1 VPKIVDHAARRLE
14 LADACLRVVSRSGLA
29 GATTR
34 EIAKE
39 AGVSHG
45 IIAHYF
51 SGKDEILHAALQR
64 SLDLLTVRVDET
76 VSTLVGARAL
86 RAALVQA
93 IPRDPT
99 SLTGEQ
105 IELAF
110 WGQALTDPRLAA
122 ERWQS
127 YVRWRRLLTPLV
139 LEARRLGEMPESV
152 DPGVVVMA
160 LIALVDGLGAQA
172 ALYPEQIT
180 VDDQRAA
187 LDSVLLAFGIMAEEP
202 NPSS

>member
-1 VPKIVDHAARRLE
+1 MPKIVDHAARRLE

-34 EIAKE
+34 EIARE

-64 SLDLLTVRVDET
+64 SLDLLTVRVDDT
-76 VSTLVGARAL
+76 VATLVGARAL

-93 IPRDPT
+93 IPSDPS

-127 YVRWRRLLTPLV
+127 YVRWRRLLMPLV
-139 LEARRLGEMPESV
+139 LEARRLGEMPENV
-152 DPGVVVMA
+152 DPSVVVEA

-172 ALYPEQIT
+172 ALYPER
-180 VDDQRAA
+180 VAVGDQRAA
-187 LDSVLLAFGIMAEEP
+187 LDAVLRAFGIVIEEP
-202 NPSS
+202 GFSA

>member
-1 VPKIVDHAARRLE
+1 MPKVVDHAARRLE
-14 LADACLRVVSRSGLA
+14 LADACLRVVSRTGLA

-34 EIAKE
+34 EIARE
-39 AGVSHG
+39 ANVSHG

-64 SLDLLTVRVDET
+64 TLDLLTEKVDAT
-76 VSTLVGARAL
+76 VAALVGARAL

-93 IPRDPT
+93 IPSDAE

-110 WGQALTDPRLAA
+110 WGFALTDPRLAA

-139 LEARRLGEMPESV
+139 LEARRLGEMPEEH
-152 DPGVVVMA
+152 DPDVVVEA

-172 ALYPEQIT
+172 ALYPERVT
-180 VDDQRAA
+180 LEGQRAA
-187 LDSVLLAFGIMAEEP
+187 LDAVLRAFGIVVSEDDSE
-202 NPSS
+202 